1 MKNFIHIILAIFLIL
16 ITFANTYGI
25 EVGDKAPNLIGYN
38 AIGEARLNLYR
49 LMTKM
54 IFKKDENGQ
63 LIKKNGK
70 FEKEFTNY
78 VMVLNFY
85 SKTCIP
91 CLKEI
96 PTYNKTATKFKGK
109 KVKFL
114 YINVDP
120 NPTKAQIEK
129 FRGQLN
135 IESSKDKGTKFTI
148 SLPLTLAIIDGML
161 VRVDDERYV
170 IPTISVQKAF
180 KPGKED
186 YFTVEAV

>member
-96 PTYNKTATKFKGK
+96 PTYNKTAKKFKGK

-129 FRGQLN
+129 LISQYNISIPVMMVNQKEAFR
-135 IESSKDKGTKFTI
+135 KYDADT
-148 SLPLTLAIIDGML
+148 LPRLYIIDQKK
-161 VRVDDERYV
+161 RVNKIITGFNE
-170 IPTISVQKAF
+170 QL
-180 KPGKED
+180 
-186 YFTVEAV
+186 EAEITEILNQLL